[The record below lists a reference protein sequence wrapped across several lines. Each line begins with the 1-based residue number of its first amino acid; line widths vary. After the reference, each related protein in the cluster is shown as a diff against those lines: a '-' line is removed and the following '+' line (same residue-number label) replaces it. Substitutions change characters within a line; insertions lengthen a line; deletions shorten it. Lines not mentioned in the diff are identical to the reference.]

1 MNEPLNQQYCSYLA
15 EILGTVKSTNQ
26 FEHVL
31 HLIVDRIT
39 RIVHCQTC
47 AVVLIDEKTEYLRI
61 DNFYGLSHIFCNQF
75 RRNLATAAIGELLWT
90 GKPILISDSDATP
103 QRAIEVRLEHP
114 FGSCLCLQI
123 AVDHRTLGYL
133 HVDTREKHVLDQ
145 HHIALLQPF
154 ADMAGIAIFKA
165 RMFEENLH
173 LERVDRETGLEKY
186 GPFLEKVGAGMQR
199 ARQFQEHFAIGIL
212 DIDNFKSIV
221 NTYGYESSR
230 LLLRELGGLIKS
242 HLRNVDAA
250 GRYGFDEAILLFSNT
265 DLERAMEL
273 ANDVRLTIEQTPFT
287 VHQIAT
293 TVSIGVAA
301 YPQSGTDTDELLLT
315 AKNAL
320 FEAQRTGRNM
330 VFSYQSTWS
339 GKEMEKEAET

>member
-1 MNEPLNQQYCSYLA
+1 MNEPLNQQYCSYVA
-15 EILGTVKSTNQ
+15 EILGTLKSTNQ

-61 DNFYGLSHIFCNQF
+61 DNFYGLSHTFCNQF
-75 RRNLATAAIGELLWT
+75 RRNLTTAAIGELLWT
-90 GKPILISDSDATP
+90 GEPILISDSEP
-103 QRAIEVRLEHP
+103 KRAKEVRLEHP

-133 HVDTREKHVLDQ
+133 HVDTKEKQGLNQ

-186 GPFLEKVGAGMQR
+186 GPFLEKVEASMQR

-221 NTYGYESSR
+221 KTYGYESSR
-230 LLLRELGGLIKS
+230 LLLKELGALIKS
-242 HLRNVDAA
+242 HLRDVDAA

-265 DLERAMEL
+265 DLEQAIEL
-273 ANDVRLTIEQTPFT
+273 ATNVRIAIEQTQFT
-287 VHQIAT
+287 VHQIST
-293 TVSIGVAA
+293 TVSIGLVA
-301 YPQSGTDTDELLLT
+301 YPQSGTDIDVLFLT

-320 FEAQRTGRNM
+320 FEAQRTGRNT
-330 VFSYQSTWS
+330 VFSYHNLGSR
-339 GKEMEKEAET
+339 KEMGKEAET